1 MLVSRCVAIR
11 AAAGECVVC
20 GWICGTLCFRSLF
33 ETEFLR
39 SIREWVLIQDLDS
52 MDDTVAGRVIFAQP
66 DKACIATWRILPKNC
81 KERSGRSSR
90 NMCAQFTT
98 KSKQRRH
105 CAGSNNSSVI
115 SRRGGIDKPTAL
127 IFGVHLLQFK
137 RRRLQPMAVANEF
150 FCFLPSVLLVHVP
163 ITCVIEQRAHCDGA
177 GGGDLRRNG
186 IGTRRKNI
194 TATNASRTLP
204 PVEHTSVAPAV
215 IKSEK
220 LAASTQLVEFAK
232 PQAAST
238 LVVFVEGQSIE
249 VSEISTHL
257 ASCQPQSD
265 LLTMMRAIANAA
277 LTDLSWK
284 IFPFAVCKP
293 QVVLELLMIRAAM
306 SGATQELPLS
316 VTS

>member
-1 MLVSRCVAIR
+1 
-11 AAAGECVVC
+11 
-20 GWICGTLCFRSLF
+20 
-33 ETEFLR
+33 
-39 SIREWVLIQDLDS
+39 
-52 MDDTVAGRVIFAQP
+52 
-66 DKACIATWRILPKNC
+66 
-81 KERSGRSSR
+81 
-90 NMCAQFTT
+90 
-98 KSKQRRH
+98 
-105 CAGSNNSSVI
+105 
-115 SRRGGIDKPTAL
+115 
-127 IFGVHLLQFK
+127 
-137 RRRLQPMAVANEF
+137 
-150 FCFLPSVLLVHVP
+150 
-163 ITCVIEQRAHCDGA
+163 
-177 GGGDLRRNG
+177 
-186 IGTRRKNI
+186 
-194 TATNASRTLP
+194 
-204 PVEHTSVAPAV
+204 VAPAV
-215 IKSEK
+215 INSEK

-265 LLTMMRAIANAA
+265 LLTMMRAMANAA